1 MPNEILSNIF
11 YLININRCCRWAQM
25 ITEKQHYLIRARL
38 IKISP
43 FLIWLDKQKFL
54 VKNTGTWFISDFRSF
69 TFFYD
74 RHLSINREKLC
85 GHLPARAEGYAWS
98 LVFST
103 SLHGFS
109 LNSLYRKMH
118 KLESPVLIV
127 IQDTEQNVSSNG
139 RLFNDQKDL
148 FEFLFHFILLGVWC
162 FNILLTTCIWPL
174 LWNWRIV
181 TLQI

>member
-1 MPNEILSNIF
+1 MSTDDYRKAALFNPGSFDQDFPIPDLIGQTEILSEEHRYVIYF
-11 YLININRCCRWAQM
+11 
-25 ITEKQHYLIRARL
+25 
-38 IKISP
+38 
-43 FLIWLDKQKFL
+43 
-54 VKNTGTWFISDFRSF
+54 DFRSF

-139 RLFNDQKDL
+139 MLFNDQKDL
-148 FEFLFHFILLGVWC
+148 FEFLFHFILL
-162 FNILLTTCIWPL
+162 
-174 LWNWRIV
+174 
-181 TLQI
+181 